1 MHITELNKNIILLEA
16 DLKKLHD
23 EYEIAKA
30 ELKYDIDV
38 KISME
43 KLKDFVMKYIN
54 FDKKINTSTTRITEI
69 EEKADNVIRYVSRKV
84 AQLRNVTQISKD
96 VLLPLENFL
105 EEMKTNIEHHV
116 HLQKKKYMIDAVA
129 RK

>member
-23 EYEIAKA
+23 EYETAKA
-30 ELKYDIDV
+30 ELKHDIDV

-69 EEKADNVIRYVSRKV
+69 EEKANNVIRYVSRKV

-116 HLQKKKYMIDAVA
+116 QLQKKKYMIDAAA